1 MTFESVPMK
10 QPMVGKRKAQIAITG
25 TLGSGKS
32 TVAKSLKAIL
42 GWKYYSTG
50 AVQRQIAESMGI
62 STLELNRIAETDKSV
77 DERVDAVFKSLS
89 TESGIVVDS
98 RMAWHFMPDAFKVR
112 LVATPEVAAARV
124 LLDANRDAEKYADV
138 SIATSEILARAES
151 ERRRFLNTYGVDVT
165 KIEHY
170 DLIVDTSILDQERVT
185 QLVLCSYIAWRS
197 KLRHPK
203 CFVGSQLLI
212 PTQLARTL
220 SEEAIV
226 EAQSEIETKGLR
238 ESDEFPL
245 DVISFKG
252 AYLILNG
259 HHRICACI
267 RCGMDVLPVALHE
280 STGVL
285 NVRGIYDET
294 YIKDRVSP
302 MTIHEW
308 EDACGFRFSFWPT
321 WLKKPVK
328 E

>member
-1 MTFESVPMK
+1 MSFESVQMK
-10 QPMVGKRKAQIAITG
+10 QPIVGKRKAQIAITG

-32 TVAKSLKAIL
+32 TVANSLKAIL

-62 STLELNRIAETDKSV
+62 STLELNRIAETDPSV

-89 TESGIVVDS
+89 AESGIVVDS

-112 LVATPEVAAARV
+112 LVAAPEVAAARV

-151 ERRRFLNTYGVDVT
+151 ERRRFLNTYSVDVT

-212 PTQLARTL
+212 PTRNARTL
-220 SEEAIV
+220 NADAIV
-226 EAQSEIETKGLR
+226 EAQLEIETTGLR

-245 DVISFKG
+245 DVFSFKG
-252 AYLILNG
+252 SYLILHG

-267 RCGMDVLPVALHE
+267 RSGMDVLPVALRA
-280 STGVL
+280 STNVL
-285 NVRGIYDET
+285 NDPGVSEET
-294 YIKDRVSP
+294 NIRDRVSP
-302 MTIHEW
+302 SNIRDW

-321 WLKKPVK
+321 WLKKPAK
-328 E
+328 Q